1 MEFEW
6 DPNKEVSNINKH
18 GISFIAAAELLL
30 ASHVV
35 RKSNRQGEARYLA
48 IGKFE
53 KRVLA
58 VVYTKRA
65 DKYRIISA
73 RRACKNE
80 AQFYQK
86 HTDSEL

>member
-6 DPNKEVSNINKH
+6 DPNKEASNIKKH
-18 GISFIAAAELLL
+18 GLSFIAAAELLL
-30 ASHVV
+30 TSHVV
-35 RKSNRQGEARYLA
+35 RKSDRQGEARYLA
-48 IGKFE
+48 IGEFE
-53 KRVLA
+53 GRLLA

-86 HTDSEL
+86 YKDREL